1 MEQEKKM
8 HIKYNKLYM
17 SREDRKNRVI
27 RSERVKDFE
36 RSQQLDKINNR
47 IKRIENM
54 QKDRY
59 LLEEERRKNED
70 EMNEKKNTMLKRL
83 EKVIKS
89 DKNMTKDEI
98 MDYVINNIEPGN
110 KNKEEENNK

>member
-1 MEQEKKM
+1 
-8 HIKYNKLYM
+8 
-17 SREDRKNRVI
+17 
-27 RSERVKDFE
+27 
-36 RSQQLDKINNR
+36 
-47 IKRIENM
+47 M

-70 EMNEKKNTMLKRL
+70 EMNEKKNNMLKRL